1 MYVSVIQLIGE
12 NFDHLPS
19 PLNFAW
25 STLKWP
31 VDQAIIMLN
40 NNRHKKKFQDNVY
53 WLNSDKLRAK
63 AQKKISESDCRI
75 KLKIQSA
82 PKKMIQFQRALNS
95 D

>member
-12 NFDHLPS
+12 NFDHLPP

-31 VDQAIIMLN
+31 VDKAIIMLN

-53 WLNSDKLRAK
+53 WLNADKLRGK
-63 AQKKISESDCRI
+63 AQKKMSESDCRI